1 MKDFLAILA
10 QAIRDLIQN
19 GYVSQDRMAEW
30 VLKIALAADKALPT
44 QLSLEKQ
51 LTKALQ
57 AVYRRSVGPA
67 ALKHHP
73 GVSRFTLSIIEP
85 SLRPELDRRILA
97 AAELIKINRKQAIEK
112 TLQRFSGWATSIPAG
127 GSKVVDIAEV
137 KENIKKSLVQTNY
150 EVRRLNI
157 DQGHKLISA
166 INNQIANQSGA
177 IAMKW
182 RSHWRQAGYDYRED
196 HKERDGKVYA
206 IRGSWAMQQGL
217 INKGEGYTDEMSTP
231 GEEVFCRCFAV
242 YYTSPSELPPEMVT
256 EKGRKWLEQ
265 KHTSSPL

>member
-1 MKDFLAILA
+1 MPNQFKEILT
-10 QAIRDLIQN
+10 QAIKDLAEN
-19 GYVSQDRMAEW
+19 GYDDPRRLDEWMSKLRQAANADLPFHEELEKRMAE
-30 VLKIALAADKALPT
+30 
-44 QLSLEKQ
+44 SME
-51 LTKALQ
+51 

-97 AAELIKINRKQAIEK
+97 AANLIKINRNQAIEK

-137 KENIKKSLVQTNY
+137 KENIKKSLLQTNY

-256 EKGRKWLEQ
+256 EKGRKWINQ
-265 KHTSSPL
+265 RHQ